1 MPNEPIHFESFNHL
15 ANIFYSSIGL
25 DAYEKIGEQRTGRLA
40 QLRRQLQR
48 IFFFITM
55 ANMNVTLLSE
65 IIFIFLAFANGNNFV
80 EATMLSSFVGFVIV
94 GDIKIFSIWRQH
106 SRISSMMQDL
116 YALYPISVREQLFY
130 DVKGQLKCYNRF
142 AYAFVLLHE
151 LLVWS
156 YNLFPLF
163 NYLIYELWLE
173 VRTVGKTIPYNC
185 WTPFNWHDNW
195 LYYPMYLTQC
205 VGGQTCL
212 SGQLANDLL
221 LSAVA
226 VQLIMHYRQLAKR
239 IESHIAGNGD
249 GTATRERQRISSLER
264 SEVDLRFLRG
274 IIAYHQQILKLSQ
287 AMNDV
292 FGISLFISFVSTS
305 LIICFVLFQ
314 ITIGAAVDSLIMLA
328 FFLFCSLVQI
338 FLICYYAH
346 GLLEASEYIGSA
358 VYNHNWYDADLRYKK
373 MLLVIMQRAQ
383 KAAKLRATSFV
394 IVSMPTMTDV
404 STK

>member
-1 MPNEPIHFESFNHL
+1 MSNEPIHFESFNHL

-55 ANMNVTLLSE
+55 ANMNVALLSE
-65 IIFIFLAFANGNNFV
+65 MTFIFLAFANGNNFV

-130 DVKGQLKCYNRF
+130 DVTGQLKYYNRF

-195 LYYPMYLTQC
+195 LYYPMYLTQSA
-205 VGGQTCL
+205 GGQTCL

-239 IESHIAGNGD
+239 IESHIAGNGG
-249 GTATRERQRISSLER
+249 GTATRE
-264 SEVDLRFLRG
+264 
-274 IIAYHQQILKLSQ
+274 
-287 AMNDV
+287 
-292 FGISLFISFVSTS
+292 
-305 LIICFVLFQ
+305 
-314 ITIGAAVDSLIMLA
+314 
-328 FFLFCSLVQI
+328 
-338 FLICYYAH
+338 
-346 GLLEASEYIGSA
+346 SEYVSSA
-358 VYNHNWYDADLRYKK
+358 IYNHNWYDADLRYKK

-383 KAAKLRATSFV
+383 KAAKLQATSFV

-404 STK
+404 SAK